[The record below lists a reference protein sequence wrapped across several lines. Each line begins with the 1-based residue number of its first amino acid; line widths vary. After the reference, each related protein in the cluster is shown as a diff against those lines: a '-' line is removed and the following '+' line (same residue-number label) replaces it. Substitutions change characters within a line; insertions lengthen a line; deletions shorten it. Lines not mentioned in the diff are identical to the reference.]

1 MLPNNPS
8 PLGSR
13 VSPKTERG
21 ARGCVGGWCGGVVV
35 VVGGRV
41 RVEDGRR
48 EERGEHCRAQERGLW
63 VLLWLLWLL
72 YYYND
77 VLGAARER
85 ENIGLSDCYLE
96 IGGILSSYNYHY
108 GAHHYHFI
116 IIVL

>member
-1 MLPNNPS
+1 MAES
-8 PLGSR
+8 
-13 VSPKTERG
+13 KW
-21 ARGCVGGWCGGVVV
+21 WCGGVMV

-48 EERGEHCRAQERGLW
+48 EEIGEHCRAQERGLW